1 MANMVMTATKD
12 DTVRIQA
19 NMVLIPENEY
29 NELLRAKENDEY
41 RKKLEKS
48 LEQANQGKVVVK
60 SMEELEKMEI

>member
-1 MANMVMTATKD
+1 MVMTATKD